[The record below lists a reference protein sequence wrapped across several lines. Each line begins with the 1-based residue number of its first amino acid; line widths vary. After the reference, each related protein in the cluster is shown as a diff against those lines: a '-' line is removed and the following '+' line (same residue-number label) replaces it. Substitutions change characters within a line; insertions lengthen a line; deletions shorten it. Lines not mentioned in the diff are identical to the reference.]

1 MKFSLVK
8 KILYSKNPTTNYR
21 ILYLKN
27 KNVNSFFRFS
37 SSSVCIPKRVGFMKP
52 SFKLNR
58 KAQKYIVNV
67 QWLKNDDTKKLEE
80 LCNKIKKDA
89 NTFDSYE
96 LIDIIYY
103 LSKHSNKN
111 VYLTIEPLLFHFF
124 RKYNKNSHTINL
136 NGISIHRLL
145 RVLTDYQDV
154 VYREW
159 IYSISEIISKKH
171 AHISMRDI
179 QLILD
184 DLALFYDFQIHKQI
198 IPFYKTITNR
208 INELEI
214 KRLPFLIH
222 VIGRIGCNDNKLLY
236 ILFNTL
242 KKNILKNEL
251 YRSDFSGLMLRGLAN
266 LKIVPQ
272 PNLLYQLY
280 KPIRDNINCT
290 NIKYI
295 SWCADGFSRLNF
307 FYPLPLLVNQIL
319 KMKDKISQLELN
331 DFSSILNCIQSYI
344 LIKYNNN
351 TKMEKQ
357 IRKSY
362 QQNINSIENKDLF
375 YSYINDGNIIQ
386 NNLYSKTQCSNISK
400 QKSEH
405 TEIYHQKDY
414 KINNEINYNNLYN
427 NSQQNRNNI
436 SNIQNKNYLFN
447 SSNKYDKNL
456 ESTNK
461 NVILEEK
468 KNDSFQNNIY
478 SNNDTNMNFCISIEQ
493 LYDIYTK
500 LENIILEKI
509 SESLYNSTPPY
520 RVIMLELMTRL
531 FRFYP
536 KPIDLIITMNTHR
549 YDTPILLKHSNSLQL
564 ILSNE
569 QNRLMSNSNL
579 SFYVNKFD
587 ILNDFFFGTHHKET
601 DEHNLNYYKTD
612 EHSLNYHKTDEHSLN
627 YHKTDE
633 HSLNYHKTDEHSL
646 NYHKTDEHSLNYH
659 KIDEHSLNYHKID
672 EHSLNYHKID
682 EHSLNYHKTDEHNPN
697 YHKTDEHNL
706 NYHKTDEPN
715 IHNILKNKNNDIFV
729 NIPLPKIFKNFLH
742 SIYFRT
748 PALGGRTIMLL
759 LIALVRLNFG
769 QREKLEYE
777 QKMNTNILPLMKA
790 SEIYRPLTH
799 CIIREI
805 IRKLQTFNSE
815 ELIICA
821 ICLNELD
828 ALNLNKELFSL
839 LIDRFYNLKNK
850 NYMTNDQLVQLKN
863 LFNYWINNKR
873 NMIINNL
880 KFLNAKQLKHFITL

>member
-1 MKFSLVK
+1 MKFWLVK
-8 KILYSKNPTTNYR
+8 KNVFSKSPFRNYK
-21 ILYLKN
+21 IIYLKN
-27 KNVNSFFRFS
+27 KNVNNFFRLFS
-37 SSSVCIPKRVGFMKP
+37 SSPVCIPKRVGFMKP

-67 QWLKNDDTKKLEE
+67 QWLKNNDTKKLEE

-89 NTFDSYE
+89 NSFDSYE
-96 LIDIIYY
+96 LIDLVYY

-111 VYLTIEPLLFHFF
+111 AYLTIEPLLFHFF
-124 RKYNKNSHTINL
+124 LKYNKNSHTINL

-145 RVLTDYQDV
+145 RVLTEYQDI

-184 DLALFYDFQIHKQI
+184 DLALFYDFQIHKHI

-222 VIGRIGCNDNKLLY
+222 VIGRIGSNDNKLLY
-236 ILFNTL
+236 VLFNTL
-242 KKNILKNEL
+242 KNNIFKSEL

-266 LKIVPQ
+266 LKIVPHT
-272 PNLLYQLY
+272 NLLYQLY

-344 LIKYNNN
+344 LIKYYNN
-351 TKMEKQ
+351 TQMEHNISKH
-357 IRKSY
+357 Y
-362 QQNINSIENKDLF
+362 QKKINNIDKNNSF
-375 YSYINDGNIIQ
+375 YSYINDENIIQ
-386 NNLYSKTQCSNISK
+386 DHFNSKTQYCNISEP
-400 QKSEH
+400 KSGDNK
-405 TEIYHQKDY
+405 IYNQKDE
-414 KINNEINYNNLYN
+414 KINNDMVYNNIYN
-427 NSQQNRNNI
+427 NTSQQNINNNTDI
-436 SNIQNKNYLFN
+436 KHNNNMKMNKNMNYMFN
-447 SSNKYDKNL
+447 NSNQYDKNIQT
-456 ESTNK
+456 TNK
-461 NVILEEK
+461 NPILEEK
-468 KNDSFQNNIY
+468 KNGSFQNNKY
-478 SNNDTNMNFCISIEQ
+478 PNNDTDMNFSISIEQ
-493 LYDIYTK
+493 LYDIYIK

-509 SESLYNSTPPY
+509 SESIYNSTPPY
-520 RVIMLELMTRL
+520 RVIMFELMTRL
-531 FRFYP
+531 FRFYN

-549 YDTPILLKHSNSLQL
+549 YDTPILLKNSNSLQL

-569 QNRLMSNSNL
+569 KNRLMSNSNL

-587 ILNDFFFGTHHKET
+587 ILNDFFFRTNHKET
-601 DEHNLNYYKTD
+601 DEHNMND
-612 EHSLNYHKTDEHSLN
+612 HKSN
-627 YHKTDE
+627 
-633 HSLNYHKTDEHSL
+633 
-646 NYHKTDEHSLNYH
+646 
-659 KIDEHSLNYHKID
+659 
-672 EHSLNYHKID
+672 
-682 EHSLNYHKTDEHNPN
+682 EHNK
-697 YHKTDEHNL
+697 HC
-706 NYHKTDEPN
+706 N
-715 IHNILKNKNNDIFV
+715 IEKKSNDIFV
-729 NIPLPKIFKNFLH
+729 NIPLPKIFKTFLH

-777 QKMNTNILPLMKA
+777 QKLNTNILPLMKA

-815 ELIICA
+815 ELIICV

-839 LIDRFYNLKNK
+839 LIDRFYNLKNN
-850 NYMTNDQLVQLKN
+850 NYMTNDQLAQLKT
-863 LFNYWINNKR
+863 LFNYWINHKR
-873 NMIINNL
+873 NMIIDNL
-880 KFLNAKQLKHFITL
+880 KYSNTKQFKHFIRP

>member
-8 KILYSKNPTTNYR
+8 KIVYSKNPITNYQ

-27 KNVNSFFRFS
+27 KNVNFFFRFS

-67 QWLKNDDTKKLEE
+67 QWLKSNDTKKLEE
-80 LCNKIKKDA
+80 LCKKIKKDA
-89 NTFDSYE
+89 HTFDSYE
-96 LIDIIYY
+96 LIDLIYY

-124 RKYNKNSHTINL
+124 LKYNKNSHTINL

-145 RVLTDYQDV
+145 RVLTEYQDI

-159 IYSISEIISKKH
+159 IYSISEIISRKH

-184 DLALFYDFQIHKQI
+184 DLALFYDFEIHKQI

-236 ILFNTL
+236 VLFNTL
-242 KKNILKNEL
+242 KNNIFKNEL

-307 FYPLPLLVNQIL
+307 FYPLPILVNQIL
-319 KMKDKISQLELN
+319 KMKDKISHLELN

-344 LIKYNNN
+344 LIKHNKN
-351 TKMEKQ
+351 TNIIIEKQ
-357 IRKSY
+357 ICNTY
-362 QQNINSIENKDLF
+362 QENRNSVHNKHLPYSNIYEQNIMQEHSN
-375 YSYINDGNIIQ
+375 
-386 NNLYSKTQCSNISK
+386 SKTTYSNISK
-400 QKSEH
+400 QKSQH
-405 TEIYHQKDY
+405 IEIYDQIDDN
-414 KINNEINYNNLYN
+414 INSHMCYNNVYYTSKQNSKN
-427 NSQQNRNNI
+427 N
-436 SNIQNKNYLFN
+436 SNIQNNNHIFN
-447 SSNKYDKNL
+447 SSNQYDKNIK
-456 ESTNK
+456 STNK
-461 NVILEEK
+461 NLILEEQKNKNK
-468 KNDSFQNNIY
+468 KNDSFQNYKY
-478 SNNDTNMNFCISIEQ
+478 SYNHTDMDFSISIEQ
-493 LYDIYTK
+493 LYDIYIK
-500 LENIILEKI
+500 LENLILEKI
-509 SESLYNSTPPY
+509 TESIYNSTPPY
-520 RVIMLELMTRL
+520 RVIMFELMTRL
-531 FRFYP
+531 FRFYT

-564 ILSNE
+564 ILSNQ

-579 SFYVNKFD
+579 SFYVNKLN
-587 ILNDFFFGTHHKET
+587 IVNDFFFGTHHKDTPQDSQNE
-601 DEHNLNYYKTD
+601 
-612 EHSLNYHKTDEHSLN
+612 
-627 YHKTDE
+627 
-633 HSLNYHKTDEHSL
+633 
-646 NYHKTDEHSLNYH
+646 
-659 KIDEHSLNYHKID
+659 
-672 EHSLNYHKID
+672 
-682 EHSLNYHKTDEHNPN
+682 
-697 YHKTDEHNL
+697 
-706 NYHKTDEPN
+706 HKTDEPK
-715 IHNILKNKNNDIFV
+715 IHNVFKKKNNDIFV

-828 ALNLNKELFSL
+828 ALNLNKELFPL
-839 LIDRFYNLKNK
+839 LISRFNDLKNN
-850 NYMTNDQLVQLKN
+850 NYMTNDQLEQLKN
-863 LFNYWINNKR
+863 LFNYWIHHKR

-880 KFLNAKQLKHFITL
+880 KFSNAKQLKHFVRL

>member
-8 KILYSKNPTTNYR
+8 KNLYSKNPITNYR
-21 ILYLKN
+21 ILYLNN

-52 SFKLNR
+52 SFKLNS

-67 QWLKNDDTKKLEE
+67 QWLKNNDTKKLEE

-89 NTFDSYE
+89 STFNSYE
-96 LIDIIYY
+96 LIDLIYY

-124 RKYNKNSHTINL
+124 LKYNKNSHTINL

-145 RVLTDYQDV
+145 RVLTDYQDI

-236 ILFNTL
+236 VLFNTL
-242 KKNILKNEL
+242 KKNIFKNEL

-266 LKIVPQ
+266 LKIVPE

-344 LIKYNNN
+344 LMKYNNN
-351 TKMEKQ
+351 TKMGKG
-357 IRKSY
+357 ICKSY
-362 QQNINSIENKDLF
+362 QENINSIENKDSY
-375 YSYINDGNIIQ
+375 YSYINNENIIQ
-386 NNLYSKTQCSNISK
+386 EHSNSKTQYSNISK

-405 TEIYHQKDY
+405 TEMYHQKDDM
-414 KINNEINYNNLYN
+414 INNDMIYNNLYN
-427 NSQQNRNNI
+427 TSQQNRNNN
-436 SNIQNKNYLFN
+436 SDIQNNNYMFN
-447 SSNKYDKNL
+447 SSNPYDKNIQ
-456 ESTNK
+456 TNNK
-461 NVILEEK
+461 THILGEK
-468 KNDSFQNNIY
+468 KNASLQNNKY
-478 SNNDTNMNFCISIEQ
+478 SNNDGDMNFSISIEQ

-500 LENIILEKI
+500 LENLIIEKI
-509 SESLYNSTPPY
+509 SESIYNSTPPY
-520 RVIMLELMTRL
+520 RVIIFELMTRL
-531 FRFYP
+531 FRFYS

-587 ILNDFFFGTHHKET
+587 ILDDFFFGTHHKET
-601 DEHNLNYYKTD
+601 DQD
-612 EHSLNYHKTDEHSLN
+612 S
-627 YHKTDE
+627 
-633 HSLNYHKTDEHSL
+633 
-646 NYHKTDEHSLNYH
+646 
-659 KIDEHSLNYHKID
+659 
-672 EHSLNYHKID
+672 
-682 EHSLNYHKTDEHNPN
+682 P
-697 YHKTDEHNL
+697 

-715 IHNILKNKNNDIFV
+715 IYNIFKKKNNDIFV

-769 QREKLEYE
+769 QREKLEYD
-777 QKMNTNILPLMKA
+777 QKRNTNILPLMKA

-815 ELIICA
+815 ELIICS

-828 ALNLNKELFSL
+828 ALTLNKELFSL
-839 LIDRFYNLKNK
+839 LIDRFNNLKIN
-850 NYMTNDQLVQLKN
+850 NYITNDQLVQLKT
-863 LFNYWINNKR
+863 LFNYWITHKR
-873 NMIINNL
+873 NMIIDNL
-880 KFLNAKQLKHFITL
+880 KFSNAKQFKSFF